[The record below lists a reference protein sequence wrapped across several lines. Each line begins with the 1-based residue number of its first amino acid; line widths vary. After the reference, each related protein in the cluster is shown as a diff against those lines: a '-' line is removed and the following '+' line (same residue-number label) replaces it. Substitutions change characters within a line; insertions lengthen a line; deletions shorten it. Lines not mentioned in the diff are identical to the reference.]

1 MWIGAGLWRVGKG
14 EGLAGR
20 LVEALI
26 ACLGASQFG
35 RCVLRCVKRV
45 NGIIIDLLLSLE
57 IGTAFLRGSV

>member
-1 MWIGAGLWRVGKG
+1 MG
-14 EGLAGR
+14 EGDGLVAR

-26 ACLGASQFG
+26 ACLGASQLG
-35 RCVLRCVKRV
+35 RWVLRCVKRV